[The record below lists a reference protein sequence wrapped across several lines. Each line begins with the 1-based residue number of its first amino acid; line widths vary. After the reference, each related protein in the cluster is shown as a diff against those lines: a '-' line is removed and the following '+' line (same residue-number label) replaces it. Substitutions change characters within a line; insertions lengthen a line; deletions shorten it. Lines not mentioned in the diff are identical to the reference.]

1 MIQPVSG
8 LVDFSEGMMSM
19 LLPLGLKGDDS
30 QAQLQDRLQYHPA
43 TYEFYLSPADF
54 TTNGWQKLATAI
66 DFVKSSG
73 VQHVVLHQPMK
84 YQGQH
89 VEMAT
94 NQQVRPQLYAFLQRS
109 TAMLLDLVQQ
119 KGCQVLFHGAY
130 SLTPAEALQQ
140 YDSVAEA
147 EDVIWQR
154 LAKIDAAAHDQVMFE
169 NSISELF
176 HYGLP
181 ASDQKIL
188 ATNYR
193 LVYDV
198 SHAFIYLHGNNE
210 LLQQSL
216 KVLQPQ
222 IAHYHLVDSMGLFH
236 DSLPLGVG
244 RIDWRGVLP
253 LLNPQA
259 TRIYEI
265 DLADPNNCA
274 EMLASHQYL
283 EKIAEEI
290 K

>member
-1 MIQPVSG
+1 M
-8 LVDFSEGMMSM
+8 
-19 LLPLGLKGDDS
+19 LPLGLKGDDS
-30 QAQLQDRLQYHPA
+30 QVQMDDRLQYHPV

-54 TTNGWQKLATAI
+54 SSTGWAKLIAAI
-66 DFVKSSG
+66 HYVKHSG

-84 YQGQH
+84 YHGEH

-94 NQQVRPQLYAFLQRS
+94 NRQVRPQLYEFLHRS
-109 TAMLLDLVQQ
+109 TEMLLDLVQQ
-119 KGCQVLFHGAY
+119 QDCQVLFHGAY
-130 SLTPAEALQQ
+130 SLTPTEALQQ

-147 EDVIWQR
+147 EAVIWQR
-154 LAKIDAAAHDQVMFE
+154 LAKIDAAAHDHVMFE
-169 NSISELF
+169 NSISELY

-181 ASDQKIL
+181 VSDQKVL

-198 SHAFIYLHGNNE
+198 SHAFIYLHGNNA

-216 KVLQPQ
+216 ATLQPH

-236 DSLPLGVG
+236 DSLPLGAG

-283 EKIAEEI
+283 EKIAAEL